1 MNKKAFILIAVL
13 TAAPFGADA
22 VTTCSKANLT
32 RCLDS
37 ACAINLSS
45 NPAARC
51 QYCGTASA
59 GAPTAGDA
67 MRSVSVGASAKFS
80 FTAKELKAA
89 PTDPGARY
97 AWATA
102 ECIKKVAG
110 CTPDDVTD
118 NYDTLI
124 EQSCKAAGISAEMS
138 SLRAAA
144 AKTKTKSSCKT
155 DVQACVIDAKRCGPD
170 YSACADNADFD
181 KFFSGC
187 SVEAGGCDTYLG
199 DIRTELIAARDTAIK
214 NADTIIETIVASY
227 KSEREKKLA
236 SVKAN
241 CTDNAGREAC
251 ITSVCER
258 SMANKCAAGYS
269 AERSMATQ
277 LCKFYDLAC
286 DTLK

>member
-1 MNKKAFILIAVL
+1 MSKKALVLIAVL
-13 TAAPFGADA
+13 SMTPFAAFGA
-22 VTTCSKANLT
+22 TTCSKANLT

-37 ACAINLSS
+37 ACAINVSS

-51 QYCGTASA
+51 QYCGTATA
-59 GAPTAGDA
+59 GATTAGDA
-67 MRSVSVGASAKFS
+67 MRSVSVGASAKYS
-80 FTAKELKAA
+80 FTDKELKKA
-89 PTDPGARY
+89 PEDPGARY
-97 AWATA
+97 AWATS
-102 ECIKKVAG
+102 ECIKKVDG

-118 NYDTLI
+118 NYDKLI
-124 EQSCKAAGISAEMS
+124 EQSCKAAGITAEMS

-144 AKTKTKSSCKT
+144 AKKKTKTSCTT
-155 DVQACVIDAKRCGPD
+155 DVKSCLIDTKRCGPD

-187 SVEAGGCDTYLG
+187 GVEATGCDDYLST
-199 DIRTELIAARDTAIK
+199 IRTELITARDTAIK
-214 NADTIIETIVASY
+214 NADTIVETIVASY
-227 KSEREKKLA
+227 QSEREKKLA
-236 SVKAN
+236 TIKAN
-241 CTDNAGREAC
+241 CTDNAGREQC
-251 ITSVCER
+251 IETVCQR